1 MTEFTQR
8 EIKILNLLATGKTDK
23 EIAKN
28 LSVSEATIKASVRT
42 LKRIMGA
49 ENRQHLVFIACKRDF
64 IKGVRNAL

>member
-8 EIKILNLLATGKTDK
+8 EIKILNLLAQGNTDK
-23 EIAKN
+23 EIAKK

-64 IKGVRNAL
+64 IKI